1 MSQHESGPLCCLC
14 GQKLALK
21 EAAEPQAPCPS
32 VGVPRAAKSQFSGI
46 PTPHPS
52 PGRSRHTSHTHAT
65 HTQASGFTL
74 ILSFFPFCQ
83 KGPKRFYQVNKS
95 DVFYFYDCI
104 QTVRPKLFS
113 QILAESCD
121 FPAQLAKFL
130 FNKHNHLCSTYL
142 LLIQN

>member
-95 DVFYFYDCI
+95 DVFYFSDCI
-104 QTVRPKLFS
+104 QTG
-113 QILAESCD
+113 QSCSLR
-121 FPAQLAKFL
+121 FWLKVVTFLLSWPNFFLINTTISLQLICF
-130 FNKHNHLCSTYL
+130 
-142 LLIQN
+142 